1 MIAHHAIFMS
11 LPMSAL
17 ACPGHKWGRWWWR
30 CHPDTDTRT
39 HPVIII
45 RHKLSQLSLQ
55 SGRPGVVFLSLNPIL
70 SESHDCQVQAPSH
83 INISALGLNWLF
95 RWAVLDVLLSVTRQS
110 WAQHILMMMVCNCVW
125 WWDYNIIMMSIQISW
140 PWPWTRSP
148 SPGLA
153 SQSGA
158 GAGKLITPRGGMGSA
173 R

>member
-1 MIAHHAIFMS
+1 MRPGMMKMS
-11 LPMSAL
+11 PWYW
-17 ACPGHKWGRWWWR
+17 H
-30 CHPDTDTRT
+30 TDTPCDHHQAQT
-39 HPVIII
+39 VTIIPAVWAA
-45 RHKLSQLSLQ
+45 RS
-55 SGRPGVVFLSLNPIL
+55 VVFLSLNPIL